1 MFRTGSQF
9 SLGHLI
15 WRQKKCSSLLKYSF
29 IIKCMEVNNS
39 LLRWAPGIFYISLY
53 TFNSFSSFLLILH
66 SHHFPDS
73 VHLELKALPVA
84 PTETRVVP
92 ELKCRF
98 VEEIGFLRCPLS
110 CEACPRSD
118 SSQHKT
124 TRMHFSRYCLY
135 FKSHLYLLFY
145 ERVYCSS
152 AHPSFVKNQLNSS
165 RLSNLTSCKISAFQ
179 M

>member
-66 SHHFPDS
+66 HSSDS
-73 VHLELKALPVA
+73 AHLELKALPVA

-98 VEEIGFLRCPLS
+98 VEDWIPPLPSELWSLPSEWQQPTQEDKNAFLS
-110 CEACPRSD
+110 V
-118 SSQHKT
+118 
-124 TRMHFSRYCLY
+124 
-135 FKSHLYLLFY
+135 LFIFQI
-145 ERVYCSS
+145 
-152 AHPSFVKNQLNSS
+152 SFVSTILWESLLQLCTPFVRQESI
-165 RLSNLTSCKISAFQ
+165 KFK
-179 M
+179 

>member
-98 VEEIGFLRCPLS
+98 VEDWIPPLPSELWSLPSEWQQPTQDDKNAFLS
-110 CEACPRSD
+110 V
-118 SSQHKT
+118 
-124 TRMHFSRYCLY
+124 
-135 FKSHLYLLFY
+135 LFIFQI
-145 ERVYCSS
+145 
-152 AHPSFVKNQLNSS
+152 SFVSTILWESLLQLCTPFVRQESI
-165 RLSNLTSCKISAFQ
+165 KFK
-179 M
+179 

>member
-73 VHLELKALPVA
+73 AHLELKALPVA

-92 ELKCRF
+92 ELKCGF
-98 VEEIGFLRCPLS
+98 VEDWIPPLPSELWSLPSEWQQPTQEDKNAFLS
-110 CEACPRSD
+110 V
-118 SSQHKT
+118 
-124 TRMHFSRYCLY
+124 
-135 FKSHLYLLFY
+135 LFIFQI
-145 ERVYCSS
+145 
-152 AHPSFVKNQLNSS
+152 SFVSTILWESLLQLCTPFVRQESI
-165 RLSNLTSCKISAFQ
+165 KFK
-179 M
+179 